1 MLKGA
6 VSSPTHVNYFIEL
19 WNFHPIKES
28 FSRLLQNAVCQLTTY
43 KRHKRIMQKASL
55 TLVLKRTSPEHWG
68 VSDGAFY
75 TAVFTVPQFHSC
87 VMDVLSE
94 ILNQNRIFT
103 NNETEYFKYFSRI
116 HSVDKQHIC
125 ANQDYNIVVFCANRT
140 IQFLCALAGREEDKC
155 LYFKC

>member
-1 MLKGA
+1 MSIDHILKA
-6 VSSPTHVNYFIEL
+6 QKNYAKGIFNTRFDE
-19 WNFHPIKES
+19 NFTRALS
-28 FSRLLQNAVCQLTTY
+28 
-43 KRHKRIMQKASL
+43 
-55 TLVLKRTSPEHWG
+55 
-68 VSDGAFY
+68 VSDRAFY